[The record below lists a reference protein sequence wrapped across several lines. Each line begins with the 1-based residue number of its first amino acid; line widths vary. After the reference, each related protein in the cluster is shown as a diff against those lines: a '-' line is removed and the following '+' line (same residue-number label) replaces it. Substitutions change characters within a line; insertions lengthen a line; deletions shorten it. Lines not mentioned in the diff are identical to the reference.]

1 MSETPIYPQ
10 PTVTATNRPL
20 IEAWQRGELVLQHC
34 TACGQIIFFPREMC
48 PRCWSASLEWR
59 KHSGRG
65 HVVAHSR
72 VYSHVTEPFVKE
84 SPITLAEIV
93 LDDGGAM
100 LARVVA
106 AEKDPIA
113 SSAAVELVPMPEA
126 ARYTL
131 PTFRLVRKA

>member
-1 MSETPIYPQ
+1 MSTVPIYPQ
-10 PTVTATNRPL
+10 PTVTATNRQL

-34 TACGQIIFFPREMC
+34 TACAAIVFFPREMC
-48 PRCWSASLEWR
+48 PRCWCARLDWR

-65 HVVAHSR
+65 RIVSYSR

-106 AEKDPIA
+106 GEPDVIA
-113 SSAAVELVPMPEA
+113 DSAAVELVPMPEA

-131 PTFRLVRKA
+131 PTFRLIPKA